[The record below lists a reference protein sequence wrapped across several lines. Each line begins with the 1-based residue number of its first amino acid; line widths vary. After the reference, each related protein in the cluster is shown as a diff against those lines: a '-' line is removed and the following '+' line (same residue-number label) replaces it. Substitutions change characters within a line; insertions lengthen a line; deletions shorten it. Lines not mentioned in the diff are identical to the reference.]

1 MDYSEEHKN
10 QIRFCWRSAA
20 SGQVQQANRKK
31 VMRIYIQIGGLFQSK
46 LEILEIGD
54 TLKITWIELNFR
66 YPDYPNFSN
75 RPVFACMLEIFRTTN
90 F

>member
-1 MDYSEEHKN
+1 
-10 QIRFCWRSAA
+10 
-20 SGQVQQANRKK
+20 
-31 VMRIYIQIGGLFQSK
+31 MRIYIQIRGLFQSK
-46 LEILEIGD
+46 LEILEIGY

-75 RPVFACMLEIFRTTN
+75 LPVFACMLEIFRATN